1 MESFQ
6 VRDFNDPKRK
16 PSLNSVLAQKE
27 RLKAAEQIRRG
38 ETNDEVLSDDSKTAA
53 GEVATVDLA
62 TVESQYTPLEEQIM
76 AENKAMSLVGHLG
89 ELRKRIIISA
99 IAILVGFCVAYYYVD
114 DIMDMLVAPAGKLYY
129 MRPTEAFFTY
139 MKVSFVAGIIGASPI
154 WLYEIWAF
162 IIPAL
167 TNREKKLTNWF
178 LPFAIILF
186 IIGIVFSYTLVLPVV
201 IKFFIGFATDEL
213 QPLFSIGQY
222 LDFVIAFVLPFGFI
236 FELPIVMI
244 ILAKLNLITSA
255 FLRSKRKI
263 FIFLSFVIGGFISPT
278 PDMFSQTMIA
288 MPMIILYELSLWMVA
303 KVMKR

>member
-27 RLKAAEQIRRG
+27 RLKVAERVRLG
-38 ETNDEVLSDDSKTAA
+38 ETVETSPENKAIAD
-53 GEVATVDLA
+53 VDLEA
-62 TVESQYTPLEEQIM
+62 IEPQYTPLEEQIM

-114 DIMDMLVAPAGKLYY
+114 DILAIIIAPAGKLYY

-139 MKVSFVAGIIGASPI
+139 MKVALVAGLIAASPI
-154 WLYEIWAF
+154 WLYEVWAF
-162 IIPAL
+162 VIPAL
-167 TNREKKLTNWF
+167 TKQEKKLTNWF

-186 IIGIVFSYTLVLPVV
+186 IMGILFSYALVLPVA
-201 IKFFIGFATDEL
+201 IQFFIGFATDEL

-222 LDFVIAFVLPFGFI
+222 IDFVIAFVLPFGLI

-244 ILAKLNLITSA
+244 IMAKLNLITSA

-263 FIFLSFVIGGFISPT
+263 FLFLSFVIGGLISPT

-288 MPMIILYELSLWMVA
+288 MPMIILYEVSLWMVA
-303 KVMKR
+303 KVMKK

>member
-6 VRDFNDPKRK
+6 VREFNDPKRK

-27 RLKAAEQIRRG
+27 RLKAAERIRRG
-38 ETNDEVLSDDSKTAA
+38 ETTDPAEANALAN
-53 GEVATVDLA
+53 VDLDA
-62 TVESQYTPLEEQIM
+62 VEPQYTPLEEQIM

-114 DIMDMLVAPAGKLYY
+114 DLLAIIIAPAGKLYY

-139 MKVSFVAGIIGASPI
+139 MKVALVAGIIAASPI
-154 WLYEIWAF
+154 WLYEVWAF
-162 IIPAL
+162 VIPAL
-167 TNREKKLTNWF
+167 TKQEKQLTNWF

-186 IIGIVFSYTLVLPVV
+186 IMGILFSYALVLPVA
-201 IKFFIGFATDEL
+201 IQFFIGFATDEL

-222 LDFVIAFVLPFGFI
+222 IDFVIAFVLPFGLI

-244 ILAKLNLITSA
+244 IMAKLNLITSA

-263 FIFLSFVIGGFISPT
+263 FLFLAFVIGGLISPT

-288 MPMIILYELSLWMVA
+288 MPMIILYEVSLWLVA
-303 KVMKR
+303 KVMKK

>member
-6 VRDFNDPKRK
+6 VREFNDPKRK

-27 RLKAAEQIRRG
+27 RLKAAERIRRG
-38 ETNDEVLSDDSKTAA
+38 ETTDTAEA
-53 GEVATVDLA
+53 NALANVDLDA
-62 TVESQYTPLEEQIM
+62 VEPQYTPLEEQIM

-114 DIMDMLVAPAGKLYY
+114 DLLAIIIAPAGKLYY

-139 MKVSFVAGIIGASPI
+139 MKVALVAGIIAASPI
-154 WLYEIWAF
+154 WLYEVWAF
-162 IIPAL
+162 VIPAL
-167 TNREKKLTNWF
+167 TKQEKQLTNWF

-186 IIGIVFSYTLVLPVV
+186 IMGILFSYALVLPVA
-201 IKFFIGFATDEL
+201 IQFFIGFATDEL

-222 LDFVIAFVLPFGFI
+222 IDFVIAFVLPFGLI

-244 ILAKLNLITSA
+244 IMAKLNLITSA

-263 FIFLSFVIGGFISPT
+263 FLFLAFVIGGLISPT

-288 MPMIILYELSLWMVA
+288 MPMIILYEVSLWLVA
-303 KVMKR
+303 KVMKK

>member
-27 RLKAAEQIRRG
+27 RLKVAERVRLG
-38 ETNDEVLSDDSKTAA
+38 ETVETSPENKAIAD
-53 GEVATVDLA
+53 VDLEA
-62 TVESQYTPLEEQIM
+62 IEPQYTPLEEQIM

-114 DIMDMLVAPAGKLYY
+114 DILAIIIAPAGKLYY

-139 MKVSFVAGIIGASPI
+139 MKVALVAGLIAASPI
-154 WLYEIWAF
+154 WLYEVWAF
-162 IIPAL
+162 VIPAL
-167 TNREKKLTNWF
+167 TKQEKQLTNWF

-186 IIGIVFSYTLVLPVV
+186 IMGILFSYALVLPVA
-201 IKFFIGFATDEL
+201 IQFFIGFATDEL

-222 LDFVIAFVLPFGFI
+222 IDFVIAFVLPFGLI

-244 ILAKLNLITSA
+244 IMAKLNLITSA

-263 FIFLSFVIGGFISPT
+263 FLFLSFVIGGLISPT

-288 MPMIILYELSLWMVA
+288 MPMIILYEVSLWMVA
-303 KVMKR
+303 KVMKK

>member
-27 RLKAAEQIRRG
+27 RLKAAERVRLG
-38 ETNDEVLSDDSKTAA
+38 ETVETSPENKAIAD
-53 GEVATVDLA
+53 VDLEA
-62 TVESQYTPLEEQIM
+62 IEPQYTPLEEQIM

-114 DIMDMLVAPAGKLYY
+114 DILAIIIAPAGKLYY

-139 MKVSFVAGIIGASPI
+139 MKVALVAGLIAASPI
-154 WLYEIWAF
+154 WLYEVWAF
-162 IIPAL
+162 VIPAL
-167 TNREKKLTNWF
+167 TKQEKQLTNWF

-186 IIGIVFSYTLVLPVV
+186 IMGILFSYALVLPVA
-201 IKFFIGFATDEL
+201 IQFFIGFATDEL

-222 LDFVIAFVLPFGFI
+222 IDFVIAFVLPFGLI

-244 ILAKLNLITSA
+244 IMAKLNLITSA

-263 FIFLSFVIGGFISPT
+263 FLFLSFVIGGLISPT

-288 MPMIILYELSLWMVA
+288 MPMIILYEVSLWMVA
-303 KVMKR
+303 KVMKK

>member
-6 VRDFNDPKRK
+6 VREFNDPKRK

-27 RLKAAEQIRRG
+27 RLKAAERIRRG
-38 ETNDEVLSDDSKTAA
+38 ETKDTAETNA
-53 GEVATVDLA
+53 LANVDLEA
-62 TVESQYTPLEEQIM
+62 VEPQYTPLEEQIM

-114 DIMDMLVAPAGKLYY
+114 DLLAIIIAPAGKLYY

-139 MKVSFVAGIIGASPI
+139 MKVALVAGIIAASPI
-154 WLYEIWAF
+154 WLYEVWAF
-162 IIPAL
+162 VIPAL
-167 TNREKKLTNWF
+167 TKQEKQLTNWF

-186 IIGIVFSYTLVLPVV
+186 IMGILFSYALVLPVA
-201 IKFFIGFATDEL
+201 IQFFIGFATDEL

-222 LDFVIAFVLPFGFI
+222 IDFVIAFVLPFGLI

-244 ILAKLNLITSA
+244 IMAKLNLITSA

-263 FIFLSFVIGGFISPT
+263 FLFLAFVIGGLISPT

-288 MPMIILYELSLWMVA
+288 MPMIILYEVSLWLVA
-303 KVMKR
+303 KVMKK